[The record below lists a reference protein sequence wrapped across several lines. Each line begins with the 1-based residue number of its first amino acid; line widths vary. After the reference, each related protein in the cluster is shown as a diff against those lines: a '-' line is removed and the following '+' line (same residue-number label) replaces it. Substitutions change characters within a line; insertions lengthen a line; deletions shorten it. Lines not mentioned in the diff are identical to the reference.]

1 MRGISPTAQDA
12 WLKGKPRPVQ
22 ASKYVPYKSISL
34 TAKPI
39 KPFSRNLIGIIGG
52 GLAGRPERRGIRPD
66 HLKTWTPP
74 KQIIQEA
81 AQKHGITV
89 SELIGESRCKHYVIA
104 RQEAAYRI
112 RKECG
117 YGLPRI
123 GKLLGGRDHT
133 TILHACRAHEK
144 RMAASA

>member
-12 WLKGKPRPVQ
+12 WLRGRP
-22 ASKYVPYKSISL
+22 APSPALKSRPYKPISL
-34 TAKPI
+34 ASPKPV
-39 KPFSRNLIGIIGG
+39 KPFSRHLIGIIGG

-66 HLKTWTPP
+66 HLKTWIPP
-74 KQIIQEA
+74 KQIIEETA
-81 AQKHGITV
+81 EKHGIAV

-144 RMAASA
+144 RMATA